1 MYYKLL
7 LFITR
12 LITSATLSRGP
23 QNTLAIESAR
33 SFLVENRALVVA
45 VFKRQARIGGITFDD
60 AGVNIEELVELFI
73 LLISMTD
80 LLAVS
85 LSSIP

>member
-1 MYYKLL
+1 M
-7 LFITR
+7 
-12 LITSATLSRGP
+12 
-23 QNTLAIESAR
+23 
-33 SFLVENRALVVA
+33 ENRALVVA